1 MSDSTGA
8 GPARCPATTARARTV
23 LAASGALA
31 LLAATLPAQAP
42 PPFPISTDRPS
53 ISATPTVV
61 PAGHWLLES
70 GVTVG
75 GGIDAED
82 FMQLPELVLR
92 RGLSRRLE
100 ATVALPSYRAEETP
114 AFGFSGAGRRVTG
127 ATDPSLA
134 LRLAMLDAAPGSPLR
149 PTVSAL
155 VGTSLPLG
163 TTFTS
168 DQAQPSA
175 TLMAGWTLGSRLG
188 VLTNAGYTWAAGG
201 QGVARLSGLL
211 SATVGPRG
219 GIFAEAAFQRPPGG
233 WGRPLLSLGFTQ
245 LVGSRGQLDL
255 FTRRVGAAGDYV
267 EFGFGLSLAR

>member
-1 MSDSTGA
+1 MLFRSDIQRGKRQPWWNVWQPWQVTVPYFVMYRFPAEFVGSVLCWQGRVLWEGA
-8 GPARCPATTARARTV
+8 NETFVRWNHIQPACR
-23 LAASGALA
+23 
-31 LLAATLPAQAP
+31 
-42 PPFPISTDRPS
+42 PI
-53 ISATPTVV
+53 
-61 PAGHWLLES
+61 ES
-70 GVTVG
+70 G
-75 GGIDAED
+75 D
-82 FMQLPELVLR
+82 
-92 RGLSRRLE
+92 
-100 ATVALPSYRAEETP
+100 
-114 AFGFSGAGRRVTG
+114 AGRRVIG

-219 GIFAEAAFQRPPGG
+219 GIFAEAAFQRPQGG